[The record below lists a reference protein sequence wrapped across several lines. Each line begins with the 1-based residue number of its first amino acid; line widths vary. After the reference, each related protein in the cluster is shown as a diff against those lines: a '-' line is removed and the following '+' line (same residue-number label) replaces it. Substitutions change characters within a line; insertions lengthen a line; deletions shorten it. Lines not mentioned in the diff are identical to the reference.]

1 MMNNLYSAQVPSNS
15 LGGLS
20 FGARSLCVVGMVE
33 GAGAGPA
40 APSRWRIPLARPF
53 W

>member
-1 MMNNLYSAQVPSNS
+1 MNDLYSDCVAWNS

-20 FGARSLCVVGMVE
+20 LGARSLWVVDAVA
-33 GAGAGPA
+33 GAGAA